1 MCVCVCVLQQFSHS
15 TRTKHVVDH
24 IKQGRKQSKNHNAPQ
39 STSRFLCAYCK
50 FKGSTSGYDMQA
62 VSSSNNNNKKE
73 KLKQNIDI
81 NKRERKR
88 ESSAAA
94 AFAKLF
100 LNALGNKKDDVIEE

>member
-1 MCVCVCVLQQFSHS
+1 MCVCVFDVVYVGVFVCVCVQQFSRS

-24 IKQGRKQSKNHNAPQ
+24 IKQGRNQSKNHNAPQ

-81 NKRERKR
+81 NKRKR
-88 ESSAAA
+88 ERERA
-94 AFAKLF
+94 LLLLRL
-100 LNALGNKKDDVIEE
+100 LNFF